1 MGYRSNVVC
10 LMYGNNDIG
19 DNTIVKEFVR
29 SRVEAYSD
37 SAHPEA
43 ADHVRNSFNYNGWG
57 VMFKADDWK
66 WYDNYPDIQFLEN
79 LFDEFE
85 ELLIGDDASNTSYAL
100 EFVRLGEESDDIEER
115 MRGAVEGRTW
125 INRCI
130 EVDGG

>member
-29 SRVEAYSD
+29 SRVEAYSGEA
-37 SAHPEA
+37 SAHVKDA
-43 ADHVRNSFNYNGWG
+43 FDYNGWG
-57 VMFKADDWK
+57 VMFSCKDWK
-66 WYDNYPDIQFLEN
+66 WYDSYPDIQFLEN

-115 MRGAVEGRTW
+115 MRGAIEGRTW
-125 INRCI
+125 ISRCI
-130 EVDGG
+130 EVDGN

>member
-29 SRVEAYSD
+29 SRVEAYSGD
-37 SAHPEA
+37 GAAHVKNA
-43 ADHVRNSFNYNGWG
+43 FNYDNWG
-57 VMFKADDWK
+57 VRFECKDWK
-66 WYDNYPDIQFLEN
+66 WHDSYPDIQFLEN

-125 INRCI
+125 ISRCI